1 MKRRK
6 NMKQHNLALKR
17 IGKKMIQKPYTIII
31 LIFLF
36 VNSLATV
43 YADEIKVTA
52 SVDKTTVEVGG
63 DIRLTINVY
72 GTLDKVRPKLP
83 PFKDISVVF
92 GPHRAMDTE
101 ITDDTVLVFYK
112 YHYESIPRKM
122 GNLEIE
128 PAIVW
133 YKKKMYQT
141 DSINVEVTDRTPF

>member
-1 MKRRK
+1 ME
-6 NMKQHNLALKR
+6 QHNLALKR

-36 VNSLATV
+36 ANSLTTV
-43 YADEIKVTA
+43 HADEIKVTA

-63 DIRLTINVY
+63 DIRLAISVY

-83 PFKDISVVF
+83 PFKDFSVVF
-92 GPHRAMDTE
+92 GPHRSMDTE

-112 YHYESIPRKM
+112 YLYELIPRKM
-122 GNLEIE
+122 GNLKIE
-128 PAIVW
+128 PATVW

-141 DSINVEVTDRTPF
+141 DSINIEVIDRTPF